1 MGRDFLLNNGYQ
13 EYEISNFAFSGYESL
28 HNSFYW
34 KEKDYLG
41 IGSGAVETIFA
52 PDGKSGIRKTNTMNI
67 EKYIET
73 SPFNQAEIENLNFK
87 TVYLEYLMT
96 GFRTSKGINSNDFY
110 NRFGIKLE
118 DVIKEKFKKY
128 VNLSKAKI
136 ENNNFYFLPDGML
149 FLNQFLVDIF

>member
-1 MGRDFLLNNGYQ
+1 
-13 EYEISNFAFSGYESL
+13 
-28 HNSFYW
+28 
-34 KEKDYLG
+34 
-41 IGSGAVETIFA
+41 
-52 PDGKSGIRKTNTMNI
+52 MNI

-96 GFRTSKGINSNDFY
+96 GFRTSKGVNSNDFY

-118 DVIKEKFKKY
+118 DVIKDKFKKY